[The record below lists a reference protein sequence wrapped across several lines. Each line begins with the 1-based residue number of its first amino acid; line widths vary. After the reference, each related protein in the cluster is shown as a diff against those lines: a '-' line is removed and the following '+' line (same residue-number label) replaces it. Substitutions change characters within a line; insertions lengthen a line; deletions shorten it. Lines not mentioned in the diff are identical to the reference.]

1 MISDLLR
8 KSEAYREIASSV
20 AEGKAS
26 HAYLVTGDDTVTRKA
41 YMILLAMTF
50 LCKRGGCGECE
61 ICTRITAGAHPD
73 VHVYNS
79 DGKMRVEDTNA
90 LISEASMKG
99 WGEGRKLFFIDRAE
113 TLSPAVQNKLLKLIE
128 EPEGDVAIM
137 FFASSEVPI
146 LSTVKSRTKKCYL
159 PVFSAEEIYAELLEE
174 GVPRAQAET
183 AAALSG
189 GSFARAAKLS
199 GDDGCVDI
207 YEKTFAMLT
216 GCRKSQDIVRYLTS
230 ELFSKE
236 NIGLTLDFTE
246 IILKDALIRAGGSGA
261 RLTTRNRDYDL
272 DEIASGTSAGALA
285 MAILAVNKARKM
297 LAANVNAVTVAE
309 TMLFDILE
317 AKYKWRQ

>member
-26 HAYLVTGDDTVTRKA
+26 HTYLVTGDDTVTRKA

-79 DGKMRVEDTNA
+79 DGKMRVEDTNF

-128 EPEGDVAIM
+128 EPEGETVIM
-137 FFASSEVPI
+137 LFASSEVPI

-183 AAALSG
+183 AAALS
-189 GSFARAAKLS
+189 
-199 GDDGCVDI
+199 
-207 YEKTFAMLT
+207 
-216 GCRKSQDIVRYLTS
+216 
-230 ELFSKE
+230 
-236 NIGLTLDFTE
+236 
-246 IILKDALIRAGGSGA
+246 
-261 RLTTRNRDYDL
+261 
-272 DEIASGTSAGALA
+272 
-285 MAILAVNKARKM
+285 
-297 LAANVNAVTVAE
+297 
-309 TMLFDILE
+309 
-317 AKYKWRQ
+317 